1 MRKILRYSPFLI
13 ALVAVAAVACGGGK
27 TEGLTV
33 TQEVQTEVPAV
44 EPTEV
49 VEAVQPADS
58 IVKPA
63 EVQPVERAAVSEKSG
78 GIFRLLGSDPPTLD
92 PHLTTDTT
100 SAFYVV
106 EIFSGLVSLDTS
118 LQLIPDIAESWQI
131 SPDGLVYT
139 FTLRPDVKFHD
150 GKPVTAKDFK
160 WSIERA
166 ADPDTGSPV
175 ADTYLGDIVGVKE
188 KLAKEAAEIRGLKV
202 IDDYTLQFTID
213 APKAYFL
220 AKLTYPTAYVLDQEN
235 VEAGGSTW
243 TDTPN
248 GTGTFKLKEYKIGER
263 IVLERNDS
271 FYRDLAYLDSI
282 VLNLAGGQSMAM
294 YENDEIDI
302 TGVSLF
308 DLERVLDPNDEMNK
322 QLIVAPPSFSVS
334 YIGFNTNWPPFDDIN
349 FRQALNHAV
358 DKDLIAKEVLSD
370 LVEPAYGVLPPGF
383 PGFNP
388 SLTGLR
394 FDPELAKRL
403 LAESQYADD
412 IPRIELTVPGTG
424 GTIGLDLEVVLEMWR
439 STLGVEV
446 EIVQVE
452 WATYL
457 QDLQENKF
465 QAFAGLGWEAD
476 YPDPQDF
483 LDILFHTDSEIN
495 HGAYSNLEADRI
507 LELARVET
515 DIVKRVAL
523 YQEAEDMI
531 VNDGAWVP
539 LWFTGD
545 RYVLVKPHVKGYHVT
560 PMIVPKLGQIHLES

>member
-1 MRKILRYSPFLI
+1 MRKILSYSPVLI
-13 ALVAVAAVACGGGK
+13 ALVALLAAACGGG
-27 TEGLTV
+27 TPEGLAV
-33 TQEVQTEVPAV
+33 TPEAAVDTAVPE
-44 EPTEV
+44 EPTV
-49 VEAVQPADS
+49 VAEATQPTDS
-58 IVKPA
+58 VVKVP
-63 EVQPVERAAVSEKSG
+63 EVQPVLPDKAG

-106 EIFSGLVSLDTS
+106 EIYSGLVKLDTN
-118 LQLIPDIAESWQI
+118 LQLVPDIAESWQI

-139 FTLRPDVKFHD
+139 FKIKPNAKFHD
-150 GKPVTAKDFK
+150 GKPVTAHDFK

-175 ADTYLGDIVGVKE
+175 ADTYLGDIIGVQE
-188 KLAKEAAEIRGLKV
+188 KLAKEVTEISGV
-202 IDDYTLQFTID
+202 QAIDDYTIQFTID

-220 AKLTYPTAYVLDQEN
+220 AKLTYPTAYVLDREN

-248 GTGTFKLKEYKIGER
+248 GTGPFKLREYKIGER
-263 IVLERNDS
+263 IVLERNEN
-271 FYRDLAYLDSI
+271 FYKEPAYLDSI

-308 DLERVLDPNDEMNK
+308 DLERVLDPNDELNA

-334 YIGFNTNWPPFDDIN
+334 YIGFNTTWPPFDDPK

-358 DKDLIAKEVLSD
+358 DKDLIATEVLAG

-383 PGFNP
+383 PGYNP
-388 SLTGLR
+388 DHVGLR
-394 FDPELAKRL
+394 YDPELAKQL
-403 LAESQYADD
+403 FAESKYAGD
-412 IPRIELTVPGTG
+412 IPRIEITVPGTG
-424 GTIGLDLEVVLEMWR
+424 GTIGLNLEVVLEMWR

-457 QDLQENKF
+457 KDLQENKF

-483 LDILFHTDSEIN
+483 LDILFHTESEIN
-495 HGAYSNLEADRI
+495 HGAYSNLEVDRI
-507 LELARVET
+507 LEMARVET
-515 DIVKRVAL
+515 DINRRVEL
-523 YQEAEDMI
+523 YRQAEEMV
-531 VNDGAWVP
+531 VNDAAWVP

-545 RYVLVKPHVKGYHVT
+545 RYVLVKPHVEGYQVT
-560 PMIVPKLGQIHLES
+560 PMIVPKLSQIYLEG